1 MVLLTKTNKHSSITY
16 SLAPNSENG
25 PPGSH
30 NHTVGAKSMLRSHRG
45 SSGSHNSA
53 VHDITASLNL
63 GSLSLEDP
71 EYRDDSSRPQTRI
84 QHRSQTGPVASSLSA
99 ASLFEQDL

>member
-30 NHTVGAKSMLRSHRG
+30 NHTVGAKSMLRSHQG

-53 VHDITASLNL
+53 VHDIMASLNLNL

-71 EYRDDSSRPQTRI
+71 EYRDDSSQPQTRI
-84 QHRSQTGPVASSLSA
+84 QYCLQTGPIALSLSA
-99 ASLFEQDL
+99 TSLF